1 MENKQRSILSVIVLS
16 IITCGIYFFVWM
28 YQTTRDLNEYTNDY
42 RLSPG
47 TVILLTVITCGI
59 YGIYWWYR
67 INDLFIK
74 AQQKVGY
81 KVYNDNK
88 VLFIVL
94 SLFGLNI
101 VNMAILQSDLNL
113 LWRTDTTEPETK
125 DDDWTDY

>member
-47 TVILLTVITCGI
+47 TVILLTIITCGI

>member
-1 MENKQRSILSVIVLS
+1 
-16 IITCGIYFFVWM
+16 M

-47 TVILLTVITCGI
+47 TVILLTIITCGI

>member
-28 YQTTRDLNEYTNDY
+28 YQTTRNLNEYTNDY

-47 TVILLTVITCGI
+47 TVILLTIITCGI